1 MTLKYVDRRS
11 VRGRRAL
18 RDGLGGA
25 FSQQRPEGRA
35 ALIAAHRPTEQGD
48 PRKSRAMPS
57 PVASVPCMKSSPR
70 SRIWSGWYAAARTL
84 TW

>member
-57 PVASVPCMKSSPR
+57 PVASR
-70 SRIWSGWYAAARTL
+70 SLHEILRRVRYGVVGGPLREP
-84 TW
+84 